1 MRNNRE
7 TAVNRIIAA
16 LVVVLLIASAFI
28 WTVPQSAYAAG
39 SSVKIGHA
47 VHGERG
53 GLKGNKT
60 GDYKDRE
67 VYIENWTYSVLNVS
81 RYHWKYVLRAKDHDL
96 AKAIASNMRAIC
108 NNNRIGY
115 DQNEPDSTTLYD
127 KAEANGWDISSINTR
142 CETTCSN
149 AISVCLNAEG
159 VDIPK
164 NWNTSKMRRDLMDTG
179 LFECMK
185 AKAYVR
191 SSDKLVEGDIL
202 LKPGHHTAV
211 VVESSNPFTY
221 TLKYTKTSGKS
232 VRLFLEEDSYI
243 QINPNN
249 STEPLQVLM
258 DDNIE
263 LTDEYA
269 TLKDHELTGWER
281 TDSTTFTARYRPER
295 PQMKLSGKKVK
306 I

>member
-1 MRNNRE
+1 M
-7 TAVNRIIAA
+7 
-16 LVVVLLIASAFI
+16 LLLIAVIAIWPLSAE
-28 WTVPQSAYAAG
+28 SYAAG

-60 GDYKDRE
+60 GDYKNRE
-67 VYIENWTYSVLNVS
+67 VYIEKWTYSMLGSS

-96 AKAIASNMRAIC
+96 AKGIAANMRAIC
-108 NNNRIGY
+108 KNDKIGY
-115 DQNEPDSTTLYD
+115 DQNRPDSTTLYD
-127 KAEANGWDISSINTR
+127 KAEAKGWDISSINSR

-164 NWNTSKMRRDLMDTG
+164 NWNTSRMRKDLLDTG
-179 LFECMK
+179 LFECMETK
-185 AKAYVR
+185 AFVK
-191 SSDKLVEGDIL
+191 SSERLVEGDIL

-211 VVESSNPFTY
+211 VVESDNPFTY
-221 TLKYTKTSGKS
+221 TLRYKKTNGKT
-232 VRLFLEEDSYI
+232 VRVFLDEDSYI

-249 STEPLQVLM
+249 SSEPLRVKM

-269 TLKDHELTGWER
+269 ILKDHVLTGWER
-281 TDSTTFTARYRPER
+281 TNGTTFTARYRAER
-295 PQMKLSGKKVK
+295 SQMKLSGRKVK